1 MDKTGCIILV
11 LAWIAL
17 SSGRSNLSAQE
28 TLSDAWNVAVTAS
41 RQIQAENRTIESQRY
56 QEEAITARRVPRFT
70 AESSYTV
77 LSEQVNAN
85 VDVSSLTGRE
95 STLVVPALDQEFGT
109 SSINVTIPL
118 YLGGKIAAFEKAQN
132 LTTQAATY
140 QRTAVISQIRLE
152 VTQAY
157 FGVLR
162 MEKIK
167 LIAEATKK
175 SLDNRLKDTQSLLEQ
190 GVTTQT
196 AFLSVKVAQANAEQM
211 VYESNFGLRTAR
223 STYNRLLWRSMD
235 ADVQITE
242 IALPTSQPDVET
254 LTQLA
259 LHQRPEL
266 ARLDALAQ
274 ALTAKSTGTRADV
287 LPQVVAG
294 ISYGYL
300 QNKTLAPN
308 DVAQETVGMTWTPFD
323 GISRAHATAMERESI
338 AVSQMREEMGSVITL
353 QVQKAWNDGQAAR
366 HKIDV
371 AREAVRQA
379 DENLKLVSGQ
389 FKEGVATYTEVLDA
403 QSLWTASHNNLYNV
417 YYNAILAYYT
427 LEYAVGNI

>member
-1 MDKTGCIILV
+1 MSKTGCVILI

-17 SSGRSNLSAQE
+17 SVRSNLNGQE
-28 TLSDAWNVAVTAS
+28 TLSDAWEVAVTAS
-41 RQIQAENRTIESQRY
+41 RQIQAENQTIESQRY
-56 QEEAITARRVPRFT
+56 QEEAITAQRVPRFT

-109 SSINVTIPL
+109 SSINVTMPL
-118 YLGGKIAAFEKAQN
+118 YLGGKIVAFEKAQN
-132 LTTQAATY
+132 FTTQAATY
-140 QRTAVISQIRLE
+140 QRTAVISQLRLE
-152 VTQAY
+152 VTRAY

-167 LIAEATKK
+167 LIAESTKK
-175 SLDNRLKDTQSLLEQ
+175 SLDNRLKDTQSLLDQ

-211 VYESNFGLRTAR
+211 VFESDFGLRSAR
-223 STYNRLLWRSMD
+223 SAYNRLLWRSMD

-242 IALPTSQPDVET
+242 IELPTEQTDVET
-254 LTQLA
+254 LTGLA
-259 LHQRPEL
+259 LRQRPEL
-266 ARLDALAQ
+266 ARLDALSR
-274 ALTAKSTGTRADV
+274 ALSAKSTGTRADIR
-287 LPQVVAG
+287 PQVVAG
-294 ISYGYL
+294 VSYGYL

-308 DVAQETVGMTWTPFD
+308 DVAQGTVGMTWTPFD
-323 GISRAHATAMERESI
+323 GISRAQATAIERESM
-338 AVSQMREEMGSVITL
+338 AVSHMREEMANAIAL

-379 DENLKLVSGQ
+379 DENLKLINGL

-417 YYNAILAYYT
+417 YYKAIVAYYT
-427 LEYAVGNI
+427 LEYVVGNI